1 MYYITSNE
9 LYHHGVIGQKWGIRR
24 YQPYPKGYTGSGREI
39 GQAARVKQ
47 RDGGAGEKKPRYAN
61 NPKAA
66 EILKKYKKK
75 ITDTK
80 SESDDDDDAKR
91 EPGVISY
98 TKGMRWGTK
107 KQKAEVSK
115 QLKDL
120 TKIKDNRE
128 IGSSFLQNRKEKK
141 AAKEAAAKKKEF
153 VDRMNKA
160 KADAKAL
167 KEQQAEAE
175 AEKQRV
181 LKEGTAAEV
190 KKYAS
195 ELSNQELQNVINRIN
210 LNKQLN
216 DLVSAD
222 VKDGFDKID
231 AVMDKLKK
239 VNTWMETGTKSYD
252 NMVKVLNILNKEAK
266 KRKGKTNPNQNQQQ
280 GGKK

>member
-1 MYYITSNE
+1 MYYIASNE

-24 YQPYPKGYTGSGREI
+24 YQPYPKGYTGSGKEI
-39 GQAARVKQ
+39 GQAAKVKQ
-47 RDGGAGEKKPRYAN
+47 RVSSSGEKKPRYAN

-80 SESDDDDDAKR
+80 SEDDDDSKK
-91 EPGVISY
+91 EPGVTSY

-107 KQKAEVSK
+107 KQKVEVSN

-120 TKIKDNRE
+120 TKIKDKRE

-160 KADAKAL
+160 KAEAKAL
-167 KEQQAEAE
+167 KEQQAAE
-175 AEKQRV
+175 EEEKKRV
-181 LKEGTAAEV
+181 LTEGTATEL
-190 KKYAS
+190 KKYAND
-195 ELSNQELQNVINRIN
+195 LSNQELRNAIERIQLNNQLNAMSKKDVETAFNKIDKAMTKLDKINKWTNTSVTTYQNVN
-210 LNKQLN
+210 
-216 DLVSAD
+216 
-222 VKDGFDKID
+222 
-231 AVMDKLKK
+231 
-239 VNTWMETGTKSYD
+239 
-252 NMVKVLNILNKEAK
+252 KVLNMIEDELK
-266 KRKGKTNPNQNQQQ
+266 KQKSKQ